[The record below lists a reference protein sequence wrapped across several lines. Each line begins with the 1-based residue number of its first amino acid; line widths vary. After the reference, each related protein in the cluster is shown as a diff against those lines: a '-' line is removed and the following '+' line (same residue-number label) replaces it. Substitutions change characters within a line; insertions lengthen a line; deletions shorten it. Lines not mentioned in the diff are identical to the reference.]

1 MDGGNRPLQHWP
13 FRDVSG
19 HAQRVQSPTTVEIY
33 ALRSPLSP
41 SQASERLRQ
50 LGSAQRLP
58 STHQQVIELELHM
71 GEELLGAGISFQI
84 ESRSR
89 GSYITARIA
98 ENRFLIDFIHV
109 VRGVLA
115 LYAVAI
121 IAYVAFALEGP
132 ARVWG
137 LLGVAGGLVLFLS
150 LLSFGLRLAERRLDL
165 EIPRTRLRHQ
175 LASLL
180 CR

>member
-1 MDGGNRPLQHWP
+1 
-13 FRDVSG
+13 
-19 HAQRVQSPTTVEIY
+19 
-33 ALRSPLSP
+33 
-41 SQASERLRQ
+41 
-50 LGSAQRLP
+50 
-58 STHQQVIELELHM
+58 M